1 MTDILQDIG
10 EVLASVEDD
19 EADSDTFE
27 ISSMYILLSRAAA
40 EIDSLRRRN
49 VDLGWQVNPDRSGGQ
64 FTQEEI
70 DRAGR
75 GGEGW

>member
-10 EVLASVEDD
+10 EVLASVEDG

-27 ISSMYILLSRAAA
+27 ISNMYILLSLAAA

-49 VDLGWQVNPDRSGGQ
+49 ADLGWQVNPDRSGGQ

-70 DRAGR
+70 DRANC